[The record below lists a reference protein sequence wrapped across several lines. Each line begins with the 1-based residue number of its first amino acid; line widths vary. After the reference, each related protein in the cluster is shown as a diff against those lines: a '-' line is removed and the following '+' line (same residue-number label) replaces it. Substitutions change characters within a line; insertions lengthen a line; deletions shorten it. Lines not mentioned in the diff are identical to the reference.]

1 MFRSYGHVDD
11 AIYRDANDL
20 FVAQGF
26 HSDVPAVDDVV
37 LFQDGSD
44 VAPVFRSNGHV
55 DDAIILAA
63 NDVFFAQGFHSVLPA
78 VDDVVLLQDDSD
90 VALRFHFGEPI
101 DDANDL
107 ESTIV
112 YIVNFTLRMRNQKF
126 EQPMAS
132 SSQ

>member
-1 MFRSYGHVDD
+1 MFDER
-11 AIYRDANDL
+11 
-20 FVAQGF
+20 FVEY
-26 HSDVPAVDDVV
+26 AVHQV
-37 LFQDGSD
+37 LSD

-55 DDAIILAA
+55 DDAINLDV
-63 NDVFFAQGFHSVLPA
+63 NDVFVAQGFHSVLPA
-78 VDDVVLLQDDSD
+78 VDDDLLLQDGSD
-90 VALRFHFGEPI
+90 VALRFHFGEPV